1 MNWPAYSEYK
11 DSGTEWLGSVPSH
24 WSKTK
29 LKWSVSLVTSGSR
42 GWAQYYADDGDYFV
56 RIGNLCRGALD
67 FDDSEV
73 QHVQIPAGAE
83 GSRTMTRSGD
93 LLLSITAY
101 LGSVAVVDSAHAGA
115 YVSQHVALARLMGSQ
130 VDPRYAGYVAL
141 SEIGQRQLNEQAYGG
156 TKIQLSLDDIR
167 SLELPLPDA
176 REQRLIANFLDQETA
191 KIDEL
196 IAKQEQLIATLRED
210 RIATITHAV
219 SNGLDPDAPMVDS
232 GTEWIGEVPARW
244 TVTRLGR
251 LCRSIS
257 DGPHFSPSYVD
268 DGVMF
273 LSARNI
279 KVDGWSLDDAKFIS
293 EEDYKEFSRRVVPEV
308 GDVLYTK
315 GGTTGIARAVD
326 FTQRFQI
333 WVHVAVLKLRRS
345 LVAPDYLA
353 YALNSRGCY
362 EQSQLY
368 TRGATNQDLGLTRMV
383 RILLALPPPD
393 EQREIV
399 EFLNERCENIDMLIA
414 KSNQVIETLREYR
427 SALITDAV
435 TGKIDVRDA
444 A

>member
-1 MNWPAYSEYK
+1 
-11 DSGTEWLGSVPSH
+11 
-24 WSKTK
+24 
-29 LKWSVSLVTSGSR
+29 
-42 GWAQYYADDGDYFV
+42 
-56 RIGNLCRGALD
+56 
-67 FDDSEV
+67 
-73 QHVQIPAGAE
+73 
-83 GSRTMTRSGD
+83 
-93 LLLSITAY
+93 
-101 LGSVAVVDSAHAGA
+101 
-115 YVSQHVALARLMGSQ
+115 
-130 VDPRYAGYVAL
+130 
-141 SEIGQRQLNEQAYGG
+141 
-156 TKIQLSLDDIR
+156 
-167 SLELPLPDA
+167 
-176 REQRLIANFLDQETA
+176 
-191 KIDEL
+191 
-196 IAKQEQLIATLRED
+196 
-210 RIATITHAV
+210 
-219 SNGLDPDAPMVDS
+219 
-232 GTEWIGEVPARW
+232 
-244 TVTRLGR
+244 
-251 LCRSIS
+251 
-257 DGPHFSPSYVD
+257 
-268 DGVMF
+268 MF

-399 EFLNERCENIDMLIA
+399 EFLNERCDNIDMLIA